1 MKHISKW
8 TFGVLIIVIASAVTT
23 WAQDDGGARLGG
35 TWDLIATPRVCATG
49 DAITSFQATYNFDE
63 GGTLSAVSAG
73 TGSGGRG
80 REQHGVWRYLGG
92 DNYRFRFRAYLFDA
106 AGVATGYQVLTHNVE
121 LDKDALNWTSVGLSQ
136 TFSLQG
142 VQTAVGCSTIVA
154 TRVLL
159 D

>member
-1 MKHISKW
+1 MKHIIKC
-8 TFGVLIIVIASAVTT
+8 TFGMLIVFAAAVVTT
-23 WAQDDGGARLGG
+23 SAQADGAARLAG
-35 TWDLIATPRVCATG
+35 TWDLVATPRVCATG
-49 DAITSFQATYNFDE
+49 DVITSFQATYNFDE

-80 REQHGVWRYLGG
+80 REQHGLWRYLGR
-92 DNYRFRFRAYLFDA
+92 DNYRFSFRAYLFDA
-106 AGVATGYQVLTHNVE
+106 AGVATGYQILTHEVQ
-121 LDKDALNWTSVGLSQ
+121 LDQAALNWTSVGLSQ

-154 TRVLL
+154 TRETL

>member
-1 MKHISKW
+1 MKHFFEW
-8 TFGVLIIVIASAVTT
+8 TFGMLIIVTVSAVAIL
-23 WAQDDGGARLGG
+23 AQADGAARLGG
-35 TWDLIATPRVCATG
+35 TWNLVATPRVCATG
-49 DAITSFQATYNFDE
+49 DAITSFQATYNFDK

-106 AGVATGYQVLTHNVE
+106 AGVATGYQILTHNVE
-121 LDKDALNWTSVGLSQ
+121 LDKGAQNWTSVGLSQ

-154 TRVLL
+154 ERVLL